1 MTPVVECKV
10 TTGERLK
17 VWSEI
22 PQRESRAIPAC
33 EAKEKAAA
41 QRRERKQAAKARP
54 ETSILAVPSYV
65 KFMLQNDTPV
75 Q

>member
-1 MTPVVECKV
+1 MIPIKV

-17 VWSEI
+17 VWNEI
-22 PQRESRAIPAC
+22 PQPERAIPAC

-54 ETSILAVPSYV
+54 EKSILAEPSYV
-65 KFMLQNDTPV
+65 MFMLQYNTPV